1 VRLANLTAM
10 YLPGAP
16 EGFLPQ
22 DATPVNH
29 LRRVFNLYFDAGLP
43 MLPDR
48 YFVSEYQSPF
58 GLTEVGPDNAPL
70 DQ

>member
-1 VRLANLTAM
+1 
-10 YLPGAP
+10 
-16 EGFLPQ
+16 
-22 DATPVNH
+22 
-29 LRRVFNLYFDAGLP
+29 